1 MIRGPKKILQS
12 ETFGRVQPAVYQK
25 EKKKDYLITACKYFH
40 MEKTVRTNW
49 LVNLAQK
56 GMYETNHY
64 MEDEAKF
71 K

>member
-1 MIRGPKKILQS
+1 
-12 ETFGRVQPAVYQK
+12 
-25 EKKKDYLITACKYFH
+25 

-64 MEDEAKF
+64 MEAEAKF